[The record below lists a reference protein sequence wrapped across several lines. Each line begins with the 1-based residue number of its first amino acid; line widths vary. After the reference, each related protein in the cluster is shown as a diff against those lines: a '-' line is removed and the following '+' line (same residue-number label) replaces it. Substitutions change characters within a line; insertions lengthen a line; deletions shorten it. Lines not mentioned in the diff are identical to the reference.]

1 MYVRL
6 ARREEREALAEFGE
20 AYASYAA
27 NTPAF
32 FPAVTPLNWQTWWVR
47 GRRNKG
53 A

>member
-6 ARREEREALAEFGE
+6 AWREDREALAEFGE

-32 FPAVTPLNWQTWWVR
+32 FPRWPPLIEV
-47 GRRNKG
+47 G
-53 A
+53 AS